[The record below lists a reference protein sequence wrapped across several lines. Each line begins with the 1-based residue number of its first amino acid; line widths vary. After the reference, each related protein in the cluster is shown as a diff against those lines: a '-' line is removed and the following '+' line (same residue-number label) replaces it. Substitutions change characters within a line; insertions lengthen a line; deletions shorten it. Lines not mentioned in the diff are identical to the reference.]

1 MSTGAA
7 AALPLAVARPRVFN
21 PWLVAMAVV
30 IPTFME
36 VLDTTIANVA
46 LRYIAG
52 GLSAAVTDSEWV
64 ITSYLAA
71 NAIILPIS
79 GWLAAHL
86 GRRNYFL
93 LSITIFTLSSFL
105 CGMATSLGQLILFRV
120 MQGLAG
126 GGLQP
131 SSQGILLDSFPP
143 EKQGAAQ
150 TMFGVAALLAPV
162 VGPTLG
168 GYITDEY
175 SWRWIFLINIPV
187 GIAALVLCAIVVR
200 DPDYLQDQRR
210 ELKKQ
215 PLNFDI
221 LGLTLLAM
229 TMVCWEV
236 VLSKGQEW
244 DWFNDAFGRIQIL
257 SALFLVGVTSLVVWE
272 TRHSS
277 PIVNFRP
284 LLDRNFAPC
293 CLIIFCAFGV
303 LYGSSTLLPALLESL
318 FGYDAF
324 HAGLV
329 LSPAGAFTIMALV
342 VVGALLGRGVDARWL
357 IAIGL
362 LILGAGNFWMSQLN
376 LEISPWQVV
385 WPRVVMI
392 TGLGMIFAPLNVAAF
407 LYIPRSLRPAAVGLL
422 ALLRNEGGSV
432 GTTMGQ
438 TIAERREIFH
448 ALRLN
453 ENLDQFNPAVNSY
466 FEQRRR
472 YLSATD
478 RRSCGRPPNDSA
490 IARRSSGT
498 ASLLAFLLRRFPDL
512 CSPRSRVGIP
522 CLAYETLRRSK
533 RSSHCCRVGPIITL
547 ENRRH
552 ELY

>member
-1 MSTGAA
+1 MSAGASAVLA
-7 AALPLAVARPRVFN
+7 ASAPRQRVFN
-21 PWLVAMAVV
+21 PWIVAMAVV

-93 LSITIFTLSSFL
+93 LSIAIFTLSSFL

-187 GIAALVLCAIVVR
+187 GIGALVLCAMVVR
-200 DPDYLQDQRR
+200 DPEYLTDQRK

-221 LGLTLLAM
+221 LGLSLLAM

-244 DWFNDAFGRIQIL
+244 DWFNDPFGRIQTL
-257 SALFLVGVTSLVVWE
+257 SALFLIGGTSLVVWE
-272 TRHSS
+272 TRNSN

-329 LSPAGAFTIMALV
+329 LSPAGAFTIIALV
-342 VVGALLGRGVDARWL
+342 VVGSLLGRGVDARWL

-376 LEISPWQVV
+376 LEISAWQVV

-392 TGLGMIFAPLNVAAF
+392 TGLGMIFAPLNLAAF
-407 LYIPRSLRPAAVGLL
+407 LYIPRSLRGAAVGLL

-438 TIAERREIFH
+438 TITERREIFH
-448 ALRLN
+448 GLRLN
-453 ENLDQFNPAVNSY
+453 EYLDQFNPAVNSY
-466 FEQRRR
+466 LAETQTTFLQQTGDPAGSQQMALQSLENLREQQASS
-472 YLSATD
+472 LSYFDAFLIF
-478 RRSCGRPPNDSA
+478 A
-490 IARRSSGT
+490 VLAV
-498 ASLLAFLLRRFPDL
+498 ALAFLVLL
-512 CSPRSRVGIP
+512 M
-522 CLAYETLRRSK
+522 K
-533 RSSHCCRVGPIITL
+533 RSTAQKGQHVAA
-547 ENRRH
+547 E
-552 ELY
+552 

>member
-1 MSTGAA
+1 MSTGASAVLA
-7 AALPLAVARPRVFN
+7 ASAPRQRVFN
-21 PWLVAMAVV
+21 PWIVAMAVV

-79 GWLAAHL
+79 GWLAARL

-93 LSITIFTLSSFL
+93 LSIAIFTLSSFL

-187 GIAALVLCAIVVR
+187 GIAALVLCAMVVR
-200 DPDYLQDQRR
+200 DPEYLKDQRR

-215 PLNFDI
+215 RVNFDF
-221 LGLTLLAM
+221 LGLSLLAM

-244 DWFNDAFGRIQIL
+244 DWFNDPFGRIQIL
-257 SALFLVGVTSLVVWE
+257 SALFLIGGTSLLVWE
-272 TRHSS
+272 SRYSN

-329 LSPAGAFTIMALV
+329 LSPAGVFTIIALV

-357 IAIGL
+357 MAIGL

-376 LEISPWQVV
+376 LEISAWQVV

-392 TGLGMIFAPLNVAAF
+392 TGLGMIFAPLNLAAF
-407 LYIPRSLRPAAVGLL
+407 LYIPRSLRGAAVGLL

-438 TIAERREIFH
+438 TITERREIFH
-448 ALRLN
+448 ALRVN

-466 FEQRRR
+466 LDQAQAAFLQQTGDAAASQQMALQSLENLREQQASS
-472 YLSATD
+472 LSYFDAFLIF
-478 RRSCGRPPNDSA
+478 A
-490 IARRSSGT
+490 VLAV
-498 ASLLAFLLRRFPDL
+498 ALAFLVLL
-512 CSPRSRVGIP
+512 M
-522 CLAYETLRRSK
+522 K
-533 RSSHCCRVGPIITL
+533 RSTAQKGQHVAA
-547 ENRRH
+547 E
-552 ELY
+552 

>member
-1 MSTGAA
+1 MSTGASAVLA
-7 AALPLAVARPRVFN
+7 ASVPRQRVFN
-21 PWLVAMAVV
+21 PWIVAMAVV

-79 GWLAAHL
+79 GWLAARL

-93 LSITIFTLSSFL
+93 LSIAIFTLSSFL

-187 GIAALVLCAIVVR
+187 GIAALVLCAMVVR
-200 DPDYLQDQRR
+200 DPEYLKDQRR

-215 PLNFDI
+215 RVNFDF
-221 LGLTLLAM
+221 LGLSLLAM

-244 DWFNDAFGRIQIL
+244 DWFNDSFGRIQIL
-257 SALFLVGVTSLVVWE
+257 SALFLIGGTSLLVWE
-272 TRHSS
+272 TRYSN

-329 LSPAGAFTIMALV
+329 LSPAGVFTIIALV

-357 IAIGL
+357 MAIGL

-376 LEISPWQVV
+376 LEISAWQVV

-392 TGLGMIFAPLNVAAF
+392 TGLGMIFAPLNLAAF
-407 LYIPRSLRPAAVGLL
+407 LYIPRSLRGAAVGLL

-438 TIAERREIFH
+438 TITERREIFH
-448 ALRLN
+448 ALRVN

-466 FEQRRR
+466 LDQAQAAFLQQTGDAAASQQMALQSLENLREQQASS
-472 YLSATD
+472 LSYFDAFLIF
-478 RRSCGRPPNDSA
+478 A
-490 IARRSSGT
+490 VLAV
-498 ASLLAFLLRRFPDL
+498 ALAFLVLL
-512 CSPRSRVGIP
+512 M
-522 CLAYETLRRSK
+522 K
-533 RSSHCCRVGPIITL
+533 RSTAQKGQHVAA
-547 ENRRH
+547 E
-552 ELY
+552 

>member
-1 MSTGAA
+1 MNAGTPPVSVRSEPAS
-7 AALPLAVARPRVFN
+7 PRVFN
-21 PWLVAMAVV
+21 PWLIALAVV
-30 IPTFME
+30 VPTFME

-93 LSITIFTLSSFL
+93 LSIAILTISSGL
-105 CGMATSLGQLILFRV
+105 CGMATSLGQLIFFRV

-131 SSQGILLDSFPP
+131 SSQAILLDSFPP

-150 TMFGVAALLAPV
+150 TLFGVAALLAPV

-175 SWRWIFLINIPV
+175 SWRWIFYINLPV
-187 GIAALVLCAIVVR
+187 GALALFLCWLMVQ
-200 DPDYLQDQRR
+200 DPEYLREHR
-210 ELKKQ
+210 KELKKQ
-215 PLNFDI
+215 PLNFDFI
-221 LGLTLLAM
+221 GLNLLVL
-229 TMVCWEV
+229 TIVCWEV

-244 DWFNDAFGRIQIL
+244 DWLSDAFGRVQVL
-257 SALFLVGVTSLVVWE
+257 LALFLIAGTGLVFWE
-272 TRHSS
+272 MRHAS

-284 LLDRNFAPC
+284 LGERNFAFC
-293 CLIIFCAFGV
+293 ALIIFLAFAV
-303 LYGSSTLLPALLESL
+303 LYGTSTLLPALLESL

-329 LSPAGAFTIMALV
+329 LSPSGVSAILALI
-342 VVGALLGRGVDARWL
+342 VVGALLGRRLDARWL
-357 IAIGL
+357 IAAGL
-362 LILGAGNFWMSQLN
+362 LILAAGNFWMSQLN
-376 LEISPWQVV
+376 LDISPWQAV

-392 TGLGMIFAPLNVAAF
+392 AGLGMIFAPLNVAAY
-407 LYIPRSLRPAAVGLL
+407 LYIPRTLRGAAVGLF
-422 ALLRNEGGSV
+422 ALLRNEGGSF
-432 GTTMGQ
+432 GTSMGQ
-438 TIAERREIFH
+438 TIVERREIFH

-453 ENLDQFNPAVNSY
+453 ENLDRLNPAVHSY
-466 FEQRRR
+466 FGQVQPGFLQQTGDPAASHQMPLQSLEDLREQQA
-472 YLSATD
+472 SALAYFD
-478 RRSCGRPPNDSA
+478 A
-490 IARRSSGT
+490 FLIFAVV
-498 ASLLAFLLRRFPDL
+498 AVVLAFLVLL
-512 CSPRSRVGIP
+512 M
-522 CLAYETLRRSK
+522 K
-533 RSSHCCRVGPIITL
+533 RSVAEKGTHL
-547 ENRRH
+547 AAE
-552 ELY
+552 

>member
-1 MSTGAA
+1 MSAGTSTLSAVS
-7 AALPLAVARPRVFN
+7 AVARPRPIN
-21 PWLVAMAVV
+21 PWFVALAVV

-93 LSITIFTLSSFL
+93 LSIAVFTLSSLL

-131 SSQGILLDSFPP
+131 SSQAILLDSFPT

-150 TMFGVAALLAPV
+150 TVFGVAALLAPV
-162 VGPTLG
+162 IGPTLG

-175 SWRWIFLINIPV
+175 SWRWIFYINLPV
-187 GIAALVLCAIVVR
+187 GALALVLCWLLVR
-200 DPDYLQDQRR
+200 DPDYLRNQRA
-210 ELKKQ
+210 ESKKQ
-215 PLNFDI
+215 PLNFDFVG
-221 LGLTLLAM
+221 LSLLVLTL
-229 TMVCWEV
+229 VCWEI

-244 DWFNDAFGRIQIL
+244 DWLNDAIGRVQVL
-257 SALFLVGVTSLVVWE
+257 VTLFFVGAIGLVFWE
-272 TRHSS
+272 TRQTN

-284 LLDRNFAPC
+284 LRERNFAFS
-293 CLIIFCAFGV
+293 CLIIFCAFGI
-303 LYGSSTLLPALLESL
+303 LYGTSTLLPALLESL

-329 LSPAGAFTIMALV
+329 LSPSGAFTILALI
-342 VVGALLGRGVDARWL
+342 VVGVLLGRGIDARWL

-362 LILGAGNFWMSQLN
+362 LILAAGCFWMSQMN
-376 LEISPWQVV
+376 LDISPWQVV

-392 TGLGMIFAPLNVAAF
+392 AGLGMIFAPLNVAAF
-407 LYIPRSLRPAAVGLL
+407 LYIPRSLRGAAVGLF

-432 GTTMGQ
+432 GTSMGQ
-438 TIAERREIFH
+438 TITERREIFH

-453 ENLDQFNPAVNSY
+453 ENLDPLNPALNSY
-466 FEQRRR
+466 FAQAEPTFLQQTGDQAAAHQMALQSLENLREQQASA
-472 YLSATD
+472 LSYFDAFLIFTVLAT
-478 RRSCGRPPNDSA
+478 G
-490 IARRSSGT
+490 
-498 ASLLAFLLRRFPDL
+498 LAFMVLLM
-512 CSPRSRVGIP
+512 
-522 CLAYETLRRSK
+522 K
-533 RSSHCCRVGPIITL
+533 RSAAQKGEHVAA
-547 ENRRH
+547 E
-552 ELY
+552 

>member
-1 MSTGAA
+1 MSVSASA
-7 AALPLAVARPRVFN
+7 VLAPSLPRQRVFN
-21 PWLVAMAVV
+21 PWIVAMAVV

-93 LSITIFTLSSFL
+93 LSIAIFTLSSFA

-120 MQGLAG
+120 IQGLAG

-187 GIAALVLCAIVVR
+187 GLAAFVLCAIVVR
-200 DPDYLQDQRR
+200 DPDYLRDQRR

-221 LGLTLLAM
+221 LGLALLAM

-257 SALFLVGVTSLVVWE
+257 ATLFLVGGTSLVLWE
-272 TRHSS
+272 TRQSN

-303 LYGSSTLLPALLESL
+303 LYGSSTLLPSLLESL

-329 LSPAGAFTIMALV
+329 LSPAGAFTIIALI

-357 IAIGL
+357 MAIGL
-362 LILGAGNFWMSQLN
+362 LILAAGNFWMSQLN

-407 LYIPRSLRPAAVGLL
+407 LYIPRALRGAAVGLL

-438 TIAERREIFH
+438 TITERREIFH

-453 ENLDQFNPAVNSY
+453 ENIDQFNPTVNSY
-466 FEQRRR
+466 LDQAQAAFLQQTGDPAASQQMALQSLEDLREQQ
-472 YLSATD
+472 A
-478 RRSCGRPPNDSA
+478 
-490 IARRSSGT
+490 
-498 ASLLAFLLRRFPDL
+498 ASLSYFDAFLIFA
-512 CSPRSRVGIP
+512 V
-522 CLAYETLRRSK
+522 LAAGLVFLLLIMK
-533 RSSHCCRVGPIITL
+533 RSAAQKGAHIAA
-547 ENRRH
+547 E
-552 ELY
+552 